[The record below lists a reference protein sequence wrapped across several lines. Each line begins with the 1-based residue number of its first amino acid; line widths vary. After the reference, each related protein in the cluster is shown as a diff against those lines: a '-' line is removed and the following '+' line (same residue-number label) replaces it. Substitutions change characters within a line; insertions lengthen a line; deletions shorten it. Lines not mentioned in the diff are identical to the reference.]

1 MKVNLSPAE
10 SENLEQL
17 AYEYLL
23 KQEYDQ
29 AISLYEQAIENSPQQ
44 KSSYWYLG
52 LLFLLA
58 GKEEEANT
66 TWLCGMMDGE
76 NEEIERWTAE
86 LVQVL
91 DSEAV
96 RLSALGEDSLV
107 WLLRQH
113 LREVMPTHINNL
125 LLLVQLA
132 IKQEN
137 LAAEDL
143 TNWGV
148 ISLLQESLPVGVD
161 KNLLMQTLQQIFDFA
176 PLHPLTLE
184 FAGACVE
191 HLKEN
196 NDFSLLL
203 MLMAGKIHYSMSRPD
218 LAISLV
224 NICLKID
231 ENYGEFWAH
240 LCSFHIGNQN
250 YIEAIKAAKR
260 CYDVSE
266 NLIDKIYGN
275 HQLIRALM
283 SAGGYWDEACLA
295 LQEQE
300 SLLLSL
306 IENPPPFLNNLTA
319 SRLLSACFFFPYFF
333 DAPQQYR
340 VLQNQVARLCQSYLE
355 HYVGEVAKEY
365 QPASRKNKSLK
376 ASAKVLKLGYIS
388 HCFNSHSVG
397 WLARSLFK
405 EHDRQQFELYGYFLT
420 YKPKKEPVQEWY
432 EKQMDHV
439 RKIEGN
445 NSLEIAQQI
454 VEDEI
459 DILIDLDSLTL
470 DTTCEVMSF
479 KPAPVQVSWLG
490 WDAAGL
496 PTIDYYIADC
506 YVLPDSAQ
514 EYYTEKIWRLPD
526 SYIAVDGFEVGLPT
540 LRREELEIPTDAVV
554 YLTGQTGYKRH
565 RDTAKLQLKII
576 KAVPNSYLLIKG
588 LAEAESIR
596 NFFTQLAE
604 EEGVSAD
611 RLRFLPLVPSEEIHR
626 ANLALADVVLDTFP
640 YNGATTTLET
650 LWVGVPLVTRVG
662 QQFAARN
669 SYTMMMNVG
678 VTEGI
683 AWTDEEYVE
692 WGIRLGKDRELRKEI
707 CWKLWQ
713 SRKTSPLWNGK
724 KFTCEME
731 RAYEEM
737 WQRYLEG

>member
-23 KQEYDQ
+23 KQEYEQ

-52 LLFLLA
+52 LSFLLA
-58 GKEEEANT
+58 GKDEEANT

-76 NEEIERWTAE
+76 DEEIERCTAE

-91 DSEAV
+91 DREAV
-96 RLSALGEDSLV
+96 RFLALGEDSQV
-107 WLLRQH
+107 WLLREH

-148 ISLLQESLPVGVD
+148 ISLLQEPVLVAVD
-161 KNLLMQTLQQIFDFA
+161 KILLMQTLQQLFDFA
-176 PLHPLTLE
+176 PLHPLSLE

-203 MLMAGKIHYSMSRPD
+203 MLMAAKIHYSMSRPD

-224 NICLKID
+224 NLCLKID
-231 ENYGEFWAH
+231 ENYHEVWAH
-240 LCSFHIGNQN
+240 LCSFYIGNQS

-260 CYDVSE
+260 CYELSQ
-266 NLIDKIYGN
+266 NLIEKIYGN

-283 SAGGYWDEACLA
+283 SAGGYWNEACLA
-295 LQEQE
+295 LEEQE

-306 IENPPPFLNNLTA
+306 IENPPAFSDNLTA
-319 SRLLSACFFFPYFF
+319 SRLLSACFFFPYIF

-355 HYVGEVAKEY
+355 HYVGEVAKQH
-365 QPASRKNKSLK
+365 QPASKKNKSLK
-376 ASAKVLKLGYIS
+376 ASTKLLKIGYIS

-405 EHDRQQFELYGYFLT
+405 EHDRQRFELYGYFLT

-432 EKQMDHV
+432 EKQMNHV

-490 WDAAGL
+490 WDASGL
-496 PTIDYYIADC
+496 PTIDYYIADP

-540 LRREELEIPTDAVV
+540 LRREDLEIPKDAVV
-554 YLTGQTGYKRH
+554 YFTGQTGYKRH
-565 RDTAKLQLKII
+565 RETAKLQLKII
-576 KAVPNSYLLIKG
+576 KAVSNSYLLIKG

-596 NFFTQLAE
+596 SFFTQLAE
-604 EEGVSAD
+604 EEGVGAD
-611 RLRFLPLVPSEEIHR
+611 RLRFVPLAPSEQIHR

-669 SYTMMMNVG
+669 SYTMMVNVG

-683 AWTDEEYVE
+683 AWTDEEYIE
-692 WGIRLGKDRELRKEI
+692 WGIRLGNNEELRKEI
-707 CWKLWQ
+707 SWKLWQ

-724 KFTCEME
+724 QFTREME
-731 RAYEEM
+731 KAYEGM
-737 WQRYLEG
+737 WQRYLHG